1 MQDLTVWLKMRM
13 QQAVLATIVMA
24 APFISQAQLTLD
36 SAYAA
41 ARKNYPLI
49 KQKDLVRQTS
59 SLTIENLR
67 KGYLPQFSLSGQ
79 ATYQSD
85 VTKVEVPVPGVKIE
99 PPARDQY
106 RVLADVNQLIYDGGQ
121 IRQQQV
127 LQELNAVVEEQRLE
141 VELYKLQ
148 ERVNQLY
155 LGVLFIDAQI
165 KQVDLIQQ
173 DIQTGIRKVEAQVQN
188 GVAFRS
194 NLHVLQA
201 ELLRTGQRLVEL
213 KATRK
218 GLIETLS
225 LFVGY
230 ELNERL
236 VLEKPPV
243 ANTQQQEIGRP
254 ELKLY
259 SDQSRMLDHRY
270 KIIRSANLPR
280 TSVFVQGGYGRPG
293 LNMLKNEFDLF
304 YVAGVRFNWS
314 LSGLYTRKRD
324 KQLVEVNK
332 KIVDIQKET
341 FVFNTNTQL
350 RQQRAEIE
358 KLTQLVQSDNEIINL
373 RVKIKDAAKAQ
384 LENGVITANDYLR
397 EVNAEDQARQTQIAH
412 ELQLLQAQVNY
423 LNIAGK
429 QNNQ

>member
-1 MQDLTVWLKMRM
+1 MLKAAMII
-13 QQAVLATIVMA
+13 AVIAIPSIAT
-24 APFISQAQLTLD
+24 AQLTLD

-49 KQKDLVRQTS
+49 KQKDLIRQTS
-59 SLTIENLR
+59 DLTIENLR

-85 VTKVEVPVPGVKIE
+85 VTKIDVPVPGVKIE
-99 PPARDQY
+99 PPGKDQY
-106 RVLADVNQLIYDGGQ
+106 KILADVNQLIYDGGQ
-121 IRQQQV
+121 IKQQQV
-127 LQELNAVVEEQRLE
+127 LQELNAIVEEQRVE

-148 ERVNQLY
+148 ERINQLY
-155 LGVLFIDAQI
+155 LGILFLDAQI
-165 KQVDLIQQ
+165 TQVDLIQQ

-188 GVAFRS
+188 GIAFRS

-201 ELLRTGQRLVEL
+201 ELLKTGQRLVEL

-225 LFVGY
+225 LFMGQ
-230 ELNERL
+230 ELSESITL
-236 VLEKPPV
+236 QKPSV
-243 ANTQQQEIGRP
+243 ANMQQQEITRP

-259 SDQSRMLDHRY
+259 SDQAKVLDHRY
-270 KIIRSANLPR
+270 RIIRSANQPR
-280 TSVFVQGGYGRPG
+280 TSLFVQGGYGRPG

-304 YVAGVRFNWS
+304 YVAGIRFNWS

-341 FVFNTNTQL
+341 FLFNTNTQM
-350 RQQRAEIE
+350 RQQRSEIE
-358 KLTQLVQSDNEIINL
+358 KLEQLVQSDNEIISL

-384 LENGVITANDYLR
+384 LENGVITSNDYLR

-412 ELQLLQAQVNY
+412 QLQLLQAQVNY
-423 LNIAGK
+423 LNILGK
-429 QNNQ
+429 

>member
-1 MQDLTVWLKMRM
+1 MYELTIWLKMKMRKVP
-13 QQAVLATIVMA
+13 AIVVVVLIPSLA
-24 APFISQAQLTLD
+24 SAQLSLD

-49 KQKDLVRQTS
+49 KQKDLIRQTN

-85 VTKVEVPVPGVKIE
+85 VTSVDVPVPGVKIE
-99 PPARDQY
+99 PPGKDQY
-106 RVLADVNQLIYDGGQ
+106 KVLADVNQIIYDGGQ
-121 IRQQQV
+121 IKNQQV
-127 LQELNAVVEEQRLE
+127 LQELNTVVEEQRLE

-148 ERVNQLY
+148 ERINQLY
-155 LGVLFIDAQI
+155 LGILYLDAQI

-201 ELLRTGQRLVEL
+201 EQLKTGQRLVEL
-213 KATRK
+213 KASRK
-218 GLIETLS
+218 GLVQTLS
-225 LFVGY
+225 LFMGQ
-230 ELNERL
+230 ELNENI
-236 VLEKPPV
+236 VLQKPTAV
-243 ANTQQQEIGRP
+243 NSQQQQINRP
-254 ELKLY
+254 EIKLY
-259 SDQSRMLDHRY
+259 SDQAKMLDHRY

-280 TSVFVQGGYGRPG
+280 TSLFVQGGYGRPA
-293 LNMLKNEFDLF
+293 LNMLKNEFDFF
-304 YVAGVRFNWS
+304 YITGIRFNWS

-324 KQLVEVNK
+324 KQLIEVNK

-341 FVFNTNTQL
+341 FLFNTNAQM
-350 RQQRAEIE
+350 RQQRSEIE
-358 KLTQLVQSDNEIINL
+358 KLEQLVQSDNEIISL
-373 RVKIKDAAKAQ
+373 RAKIKDAARAQ
-384 LENGVITANDYLR
+384 LENGVITSNDYLR

-412 ELQLLQAQVNY
+412 QLQLLQAQVNY
-423 LNIAGK
+423 LNILGR
-429 QNNQ
+429 

>member
-13 QQAVLATIVMA
+13 QQALLATIVTA
-24 APFISQAQLTLD
+24 APFLSPAQLTLD

-59 SLTIENLR
+59 NLTIENLR

-85 VTKVEVPVPGVKIE
+85 VTKVEVPVPGVE

-121 IRQQQV
+121 VKQQQV

-155 LGVLFIDAQI
+155 LGVLFLDAQI

-225 LFVGY
+225 LFMGY
-230 ELNERL
+230 ELNERIIL
-236 VLEKPPV
+236 QKPPV
-243 ANTQQQEIGRP
+243 ANTQQQEISRP
-254 ELKLY
+254 ELKFY

-270 KIIRSANLPR
+270 KIIRSENLPR
-280 TSVFVQGGYGRPG
+280 TSLFVQGGYGRPG

-358 KLTQLVQSDNEIINL
+358 KLEQLVLSDNEIISL
-373 RVKIKDAAKAQ
+373 RVKIKDAARAQ

>member
-1 MQDLTVWLKMRM
+1 MQGLTIWLKMHM
-13 QQAVLATIVMA
+13 GKAMIAFIAVATPLM
-24 APFISQAQLTLD
+24 SSAQLTLD

-49 KQKDLVRQTS
+49 KQKDLIRQTS
-59 SLTIENLR
+59 DLTIENLR
-67 KGYLPQFSLSGQ
+67 KGYLPQFTVSGQ
-79 ATYQSD
+79 ASYQSD
-85 VTKVEVPVPGVKIE
+85 VTRVDVPVPGVKIE
-99 PPARDQY
+99 PPSKDQY
-106 RVLADVNQLIYDGGQ
+106 KILADVNQVIYDGGQ

-155 LGVLFIDAQI
+155 LGILFLDAQI
-165 KQVDLIQQ
+165 AQVDLIQQ
-173 DIQTGIRKVEAQVQN
+173 DIQTGIKKVEAQVQN

-201 ELLRTGQRLVEL
+201 EQLKTGQRLVEL

-225 LFVGY
+225 LFMGY
-230 ELNERL
+230 ELNENI
-236 VLEKPPV
+236 VLQKPSV
-243 ANTQQQEIGRP
+243 ATTQQQEITRP

-259 SDQSRMLDHRY
+259 SDQAKMLDHRY

-280 TSVFVQGGYGRPG
+280 TSFFVQGGYGRPG

-304 YVAGVRFNWS
+304 YIAGVRLNWS

-341 FVFNTNTQL
+341 FVFNTNTQM
-350 RQQRAEIE
+350 RQQRSEIE
-358 KLTQLVQSDNEIINL
+358 KLEQLVQSDNEIISL
-373 RVKIKDAAKAQ
+373 RVKIKEAARAQ
-384 LENGVITANDYLR
+384 LENGVITSNDYLR
-397 EVNAEDQARQTQIAH
+397 EVNAEDQARQAQIAH
-412 ELQLLQAQVNY
+412 QLQLLQAQVNY
-423 LNIAGK
+423 LNITGNK
-429 QNNQ
+429 

>member
-1 MQDLTVWLKMRM
+1 MLK
-13 QQAVLATIVMA
+13 AVIAFSVIATPSIA
-24 APFISQAQLTLD
+24 TAQLTLD
-36 SAYAA
+36 SAYTA

-59 SLTIENLR
+59 DLTIENLR

-85 VTKVEVPVPGVKIE
+85 VTKVDVPVPGIKIE
-99 PPARDQY
+99 PPGKDQY
-106 RVLADVNQLIYDGGQ
+106 KILADVNQLIYDGGQ
-121 IRQQQV
+121 IKQQQV
-127 LQELNAVVEEQRLE
+127 LQELNAVVEEQRVE

-148 ERVNQLY
+148 ERINQLY
-155 LGVLFIDAQI
+155 LGVLFLDEQI

-173 DIQTGIRKVEAQVQN
+173 DIQTGMRKVEAQVQN

-201 ELLRTGQRLVEL
+201 ELLKTGQRLVEL

-225 LFVGY
+225 LFMGQ
-230 ELNERL
+230 ELSESITL
-236 VLEKPPV
+236 QKPSV
-243 ANTQQQEIGRP
+243 ASTQQQDITRP

-259 SDQSRMLDHRY
+259 TDQARVLDHRY
-270 KIIRSANLPR
+270 KIIRSANQPR
-280 TSVFVQGGYGRPG
+280 TSLFVQGGYGRPG

-304 YVAGVRFNWS
+304 YVAGIRFNWS

-341 FVFNTNTQL
+341 FLFNTNTQM
-350 RQQRAEIE
+350 RQQRSEIE
-358 KLTQLVQSDNEIINL
+358 KLEQLVQSDNEIISL

-384 LENGVITANDYLR
+384 LENGVITSNDYLR

-412 ELQLLQAQVNY
+412 QLQLLQAQVNY
-423 LNIAGK
+423 LNIVGK
-429 QNNQ
+429 